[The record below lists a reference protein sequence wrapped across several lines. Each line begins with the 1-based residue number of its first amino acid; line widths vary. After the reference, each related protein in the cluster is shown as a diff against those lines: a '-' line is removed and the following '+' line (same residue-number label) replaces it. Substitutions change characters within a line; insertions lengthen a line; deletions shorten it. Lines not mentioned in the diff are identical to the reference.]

1 VERFVT
7 SQFCDDIRNEV
18 GNKFS
23 LMGCYQQSLQV
34 KSFPASLPKLCAE
47 IRMFTPLDR
56 PWGKLSV
63 RLMRGDIALGEVRF
77 PAQEPASSTPTP
89 EGAQWFQAI
98 AFFVMTPFIIESP
111 CAIRVEVETEEGI
124 LRGGSLWIEALDA
137 ANAALLPQLLQQ
149 NRPSA

>member
-1 VERFVT
+1 MERFVT

-23 LMGCYQQSLQV
+23 LIGCYQSSLQV
-34 KSFPASLPKLCAE
+34 QSFPASLPKLCAE

-63 RLMRGDIALGEVRF
+63 RIMRGDIALGEVRF
-77 PAQEPASSTPTP
+77 ETQETASMPAP
-89 EGAQWFQAI
+89 EGAQWLHAV

-111 CAIRVEVETEEGI
+111 CTIRVEVETEDGI

-137 ANAALLPQLLQQ
+137 ANAALLPQHLQQ

>member
-7 SQFCDDIRNEV
+7 SQFCDDIRNEA

-23 LMGCYQQSLQV
+23 LMGCYTSSLQV
-34 KSFPASLPKLCAE
+34 QSFPASLPKLCAE

-56 PWGKLSV
+56 PWGKLAV
-63 RLMRGDIALGEVRF
+63 RIMRGDTALGEVQF
-77 PAQEPASSTPTP
+77 PAQDKTAIAPL

-98 AFFVMTPFIIESP
+98 AFFVMTPFVIEAP

-124 LRGGSLWIEALDA
+124 LRAGSLWIELLDP
-137 ANAALLPQLLQQ
+137 ANAALVAQYPQL
-149 NRPSA
+149 NRPSV